1 MPTHVPQH
9 TPLLCVPLQA
19 APNLQY
25 FSKGASAGSRLFAVI
40 NRKPEI
46 DTGEAMAIPA
56 SRHSMGWVYSIFRF
70 VSGLH
75 RCLQGDQWW

>member
-1 MPTHVPQH
+1 MPTPVPQH
-9 TPLLCVPLQA
+9 TPPPCVRLQA

-46 DTGEAMAIPA
+46 DTGVAMANPA
-56 SRHSMGWVYSIFRF
+56 SRHSTWGVN
-70 VSGLH
+70 
-75 RCLQGDQWW
+75 